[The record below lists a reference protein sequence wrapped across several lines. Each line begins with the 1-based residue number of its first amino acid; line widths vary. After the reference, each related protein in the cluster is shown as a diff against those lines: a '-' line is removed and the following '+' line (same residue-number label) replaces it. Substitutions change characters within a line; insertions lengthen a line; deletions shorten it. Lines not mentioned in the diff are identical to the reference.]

1 MLARCLRSF
10 MFWRVAF
17 EGGRKAFCIVLD
29 GYGFLQKLPKINNNN
44 NKSFFLKVWR
54 FSIKKSEKTNKM
66 AKREK
71 DDKRFFQI

>member
-1 MLARCLRSF
+1 
-10 MFWRVAF
+10 
-17 EGGRKAFCIVLD
+17 VLD